1 VYFYGEPHATV
12 SVQED
17 GQKVWT
23 LDGWANF
30 QLDHDTQT
38 KIEMG
43 IDHAPHIARLH
54 YARNPGDIVL
64 QQRPVCG

>member
-1 VYFYGEPHATV
+1 MRIYDVYFYGEPHATV

-38 KIEMG
+38 KIEQM
-43 IDHAPHIARLH
+43 RLPS
-54 YARNPGDIVL
+54 RDCTMLEMLDI
-64 QQRPVCG
+64 